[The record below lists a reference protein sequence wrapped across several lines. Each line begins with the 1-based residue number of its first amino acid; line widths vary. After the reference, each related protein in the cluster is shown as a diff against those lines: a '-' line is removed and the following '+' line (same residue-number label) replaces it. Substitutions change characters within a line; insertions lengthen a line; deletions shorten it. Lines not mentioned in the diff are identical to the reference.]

1 MKYVVIVMY
10 CVSLVCI
17 FVNIFNF
24 NKIVG
29 IIGYGI
35 LCLTSIY
42 QIIKHIKQKNSWFHG
57 CCSLMFNWDSNW

>member
-1 MKYVVIVMY
+1 MKYVVIAMY
-10 CVSLVCI
+10 CVSLICI
-17 FVNIFNF
+17 LINILNT

-42 QIIKHIKQKNSWFHG
+42 QIIKHIKQKK
-57 CCSLMFNWDSNW
+57 